1 MNNQA
6 GQTVVMGLLRR
17 NHPKSW
23 LMVTEGKSKLLMGR
37 QETFKGKQATTYRP
51 TKGRDHGFCVVL
63 AEE

>member
-1 MNNQA
+1 MNKQA

-17 NHPKSW
+17 NHPNSW

-37 QETFKGKQATTYRP
+37 QETSKGKQATTYRA